1 MSLIIEKE
9 LDTPY
14 IKLEAGLIKMEGR
27 LMPENILLFFKPVEK
42 WINRYLKKPAE
53 FTKIDLNLSYLNSC
67 STKRMCDLL
76 KFFNKKFLEG
86 YNMKIYW
93 TYEEGDDTMQE
104 IGNDLES
111 AVEIPFEYIVTELET
126 KERKRIKV
134 KNKLTGRIG
143 EISLKYWETIK
154 RNGHE
159 RDFELLE
166 SIKY

>member
-14 IKLEAGLIKMEGR
+14 IELEDGLIKMEGR
-27 LMPENILLFFKPVEK
+27 LMPENILSFFKPVEK
-42 WINRYLKKPAE
+42 WINKYLKKPAE

-76 KFFNKKFLEG
+76 KLFNKKYLKG
-86 YNMKIYW
+86 YNMKVYW
-93 TYEEGDDTMQE
+93 TYEDGDDTVQE

-111 AVEIPFEYIVTELET
+111 TVEIPFEYIVTETDT
-126 KERKRIKV
+126 KEKKRLKV

-154 RNGHE
+154 KNGHE
-159 RDFELLE
+159 RDFEILE
-166 SIKY
+166 SINY